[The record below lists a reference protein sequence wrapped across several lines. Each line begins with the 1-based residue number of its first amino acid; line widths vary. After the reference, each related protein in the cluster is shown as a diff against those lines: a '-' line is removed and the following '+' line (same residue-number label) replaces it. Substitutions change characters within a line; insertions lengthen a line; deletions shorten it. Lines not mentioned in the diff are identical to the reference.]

1 MTTANN
7 SSGKTLV
14 VIAVLALI
22 AIGAYFVLNMP
33 DQRTTGERVG
43 DAIDTLGDQ
52 GPGEAAEELGDRTP
66 GERLGDAI
74 EDTGDNIE
82 DSTDR

>member
-1 MTTANN
+1 MTTTQH
-7 SSGKTLV
+7 SSGKTLA

-22 AIGAYFVLNMP
+22 AVGAYFILNMP
-33 DQRTTGERVG
+33 DRRTTGERVG
-43 DAIDTLGDQ
+43 DALDTLGEQ

-74 EDTGDNIE
+74 EDNA
-82 DSTDR
+82 DR